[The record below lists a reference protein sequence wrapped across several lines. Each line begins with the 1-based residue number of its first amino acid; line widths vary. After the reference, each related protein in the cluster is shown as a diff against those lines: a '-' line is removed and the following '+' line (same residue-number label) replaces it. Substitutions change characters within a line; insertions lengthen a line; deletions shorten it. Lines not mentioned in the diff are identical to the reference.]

1 MTAFFTESV
10 FFGLLLSLGAY
21 ELGLFLKNKTGL
33 AVMNPLLI
41 SSAIIIAVLVLTGV
55 DYESYNEGA
64 RFLSYMLT
72 PTTVCLAIPLYEKL
86 ALLKRDF
93 KAIILGIISG
103 VITSGLCVFA
113 MAVIFGFNHELY
125 VTLLPKSITTAIGV
139 GISEELGGIIAVTA
153 SVIAITGI
161 FGNVTADFVLKLFR
175 ITEPVA
181 KGIAI
186 GSASH
191 AMGTA
196 KAMEMGET
204 EGAMSSLSIAVSGV
218 CTVIAASIFA
228 QFM

>member
-41 SSAIIIAVLVLTGV
+41 SSAIIIAVLVLAGV

-139 GISEELGGIIAVTA
+139 GISEELGGIVAVTA

-161 FGNVTADFVLKLFR
+161 FGNVTAEFVLKLFR

-196 KAMEMGET
+196 KAMEIGET

>member
-196 KAMEMGET
+196 KAMEIGET

>member
-139 GISEELGGIIAVTA
+139 GISEELGGIVAVTA

-161 FGNVTADFVLKLFR
+161 FGNVAADFVLKLFR

>member
-1 MTAFFTESV
+1 MTDFFTESV

-196 KAMEMGET
+196 KAMEIGET